1 MDQDKQ
7 ISKPRVSVI
16 IPVYNTEA
24 YVEEAIRS
32 IMNQTLRDIEI
43 IIIDD
48 GSTDNSLTVIKKLA
62 MEDSRITYYSQA
74 NQGQSVA
81 RNVGIEKAKGE
92 YIYFMDSDDV
102 LEEEAFAS
110 CVQITA
116 REKLDFVLFNAEI
129 LNEHNNFDVA
139 IDYKKPRLDEH
150 VVYSG
155 KSMISE
161 MLTQQTYRCSPC
173 IHLISLKTINSLS
186 LRFYPGIIHEDELF
200 TALLYIKSSRTAYIP
215 KTYFKRRLRAGSVMT
230 STYSLRNVECYFV
243 VGEQLLKFAEKE
255 DLDTRK
261 LTYRILSY
269 ILDPNIYKVNSF
281 SFRERSVILLKC
293 IEKKMIRFVSMK
305 TSVVLLLPWTIRLK
319 GFLRSRACRPVP
331 CSQ

>member
-24 YVEEAIRS
+24 YVEEAVRS
-32 IMNQTLRDIEI
+32 IMNQTFRDLEI
-43 IIIDD
+43 IIVDD

-62 MEDSRITYYSQA
+62 IEDNRIAYYPQT

-81 RNVGIEKAKGE
+81 RNVGIEKARGE

-110 CVQITA
+110 CVEMVA
-116 REKLDFVLFNAEI
+116 WEKLDFVLFNAEI
-129 LNEHNNFDVA
+129 LNEHDCFDLRF
-139 IDYKKPRLDEH
+139 DYKKPRLDEH

-161 MLTQQTYRCSPC
+161 MLKQKTYRCSPC
-173 IHLISLKTINSLS
+173 IHFISLKTINSLA

-200 TALLYIKSSRTAYIP
+200 TALLYIQSPRTAYIP
-215 KTYFKRRLRAGSVMT
+215 KTFFKRRLRAGSVMT
-230 STYSLRNVECYFV
+230 STYSLRNVECYSV
-243 VGEQLLKFAEKE
+243 VAEQLINFAKKK
-255 DLDTRK
+255 DPDTRK
-261 LTYRILSY
+261 LIYRILSY
-269 ILDPNIYKVNSF
+269 ILDPNIYRVNSF
-281 SFRERSVILLKC
+281 SFRERSTVLLKC
-293 IEKKMIRFVSMK
+293 IEKKMIRFISMK
-305 TSVVLLLPWTIRLK
+305 TCVVLLFPWTIRLK
-319 GFLRSRACRPVP
+319 GSFRSRGDRPGS
-331 CSQ
+331 CFQ

>member
-1 MDQDKQ
+1 MEQDKQ

-24 YVEEAIRS
+24 YVEEAVRS

-48 GSTDNSLTVIKKLA
+48 GSTDNSLSVIKKLA
-62 MEDSRITYYSQA
+62 LEDNRIAYHSQA

-81 RNVGIEKAKGE
+81 RNVGIEKARGE

-110 CVQITA
+110 CVEMVV

-129 LNEHNNFDVA
+129 LNEHNNYDVP
-139 IDYKKPRLDEH
+139 IDYNKPRLDEH

-161 MLTQQTYRCSPC
+161 MLTQKTYRCSPC
-173 IHLISLKTINSLS
+173 IHFISLKIINSLS

-200 TALLYIKSSRTAYIP
+200 TALLYIQSQRAAYIP
-215 KTYFKRRLRAGSVMT
+215 KAFFKRRFRAGSVMT
-230 STYSLRNVECYFV
+230 STYSLRNVECYLV
-243 VGEQLLKFAEKE
+243 VGEQLLKFAKKE

-261 LTYRILSY
+261 LIYRILSY
-269 ILDPNIYKVNSF
+269 ILDPNLYRVNSF
-281 SFRERSVILLKC
+281 SFRDRSAILLKC
-293 IEKKMIRFVSMK
+293 IEKKMIRFISMK
-305 TSVVLLLPWTIRLK
+305 TCVVLLFPWTIRLK
-319 GFLRSRACRPVP
+319 GSFRSRADRLV
-331 CSQ
+331 SSFR

>member
-7 ISKPRVSVI
+7 ISKPRISVI
-16 IPVYNTEA
+16 IPVYNTEE
-24 YVEEAIRS
+24 YVEEAVRS
-32 IMNQTLRDIEI
+32 IMNQTFRDLEI

-62 MEDSRITYYSQA
+62 VEDNRIACYPQT

-81 RNVGIEKAKGE
+81 RNVGIEKARGE
-92 YIYFMDSDDV
+92 YIYFMDSDDM

-110 CVQITA
+110 CVEMVA

-129 LNEHNNFDVA
+129 FNEHDYFD
-139 IDYKKPRLDEH
+139 IRFDYKKPQLDEH

-173 IHLISLKTINSLS
+173 IHFISLKTINSLS

-200 TALLYIKSSRTAYIP
+200 TALLYLQASRVGYINNAF
-215 KTYFKRRLRAGSVMT
+215 FKRRFRQDSVMT
-230 STYSLRNVECYFV
+230 RKYSMKNVNSYLV
-243 VGEQLLKFAEKE
+243 VVEQLKNFSNVDE
-255 DLDTRK
+255 RK
-261 LTYRILSY
+261 TTYLVDMLIAY
-269 ILDPNIYKVNSF
+269 ILDPNIYKANTLSF
-281 SFRERSVILLKC
+281 KDRIFIFKRCFVKGYLKYLSF
-293 IEKKMIRFVSMK
+293 K
-305 TSVVLLLPWTIRLK
+305 TVVVLLFPLTIQIKGLLK
-319 GFLRSRACRPVP
+319 K
-331 CSQ
+331 

>member
-7 ISKPRVSVI
+7 ISKPRLSVI

-24 YVEEAIRS
+24 YVEEAVRS
-32 IMNQTLRDIEI
+32 IMNQTFRDLEI

-62 MEDSRITYYSQA
+62 VEDNRIAYYPQT

-81 RNVGIEKAKGE
+81 RNVGIEKARGE

-110 CVQITA
+110 CVEMVA

-129 LNEHNNFDVA
+129 FNEHDYFD
-139 IDYKKPRLDEH
+139 IRFDYKKPQLDEH

-173 IHLISLKTINSLS
+173 IHFISLKTINSLS

-200 TALLYIKSSRTAYIP
+200 TALLYLQASRVGYINNAF
-215 KTYFKRRLRAGSVMT
+215 FKRRFRQDSVMT
-230 STYSLRNVECYFV
+230 RKYSMKNVNSYLV
-243 VGEQLLKFAEKE
+243 VVEQLKNFSNVDERKTT
-255 DLDTRK
+255 DLVD
-261 LTYRILSY
+261 LLIAY
-269 ILDPNIYKVNSF
+269 ILDPNIYKANTLSF
-281 SFRERSVILLKC
+281 KDRIFIFKRCFVKGYLKYLSF
-293 IEKKMIRFVSMK
+293 K
-305 TSVVLLLPWTIRLK
+305 TVVVLLFPLTIQIKGLLK
-319 GFLRSRACRPVP
+319 K
-331 CSQ
+331 